1 MSANEPPPKSPAA
14 RPDAAEAEPEGA
26 DEAQPTDFAS
36 FLLSLGSSTLVH
48 LGELEHPDH
57 PGHPELCRNLPLAK
71 QSLDILAMLQDK
83 TRGNLTT
90 DEQQLLEQLLYE
102 LRMKYVAARG

>member
-1 MSANEPPPKSPAA
+1 MADPGQGDHAA
-14 RPDAAEAEPEGA
+14 HGDHAE

-36 FLLSLGSSTLVH
+36 FLLSLGSSALVH

-57 PGHPELCRNLPLAK
+57 TGLYKNLPLAK
-71 QSLDILAMLQDK
+71 QSLDILAMLQEK
-83 TRGNLTT
+83 TRGNLST
-90 DEQQLLEQLLYE
+90 EESQLLEQLLYE

>member
-1 MSANEPPPKSPAA
+1 MSPSSSDPTE
-14 RPDAAEAEPEGA
+14 DADNSGGG
-26 DEAQPTDFAS
+26 DEAHPTDFAS

-57 PGHPELCRNLPLAK
+57 VGTSKNLALAK
-71 QSLDILAMLQDK
+71 QSLDILSMLQEK
-83 TRGNLTT
+83 TRGNLNA
-90 DEQQLLEQLLYE
+90 DETRLLEQLLYE

>member
-1 MSANEPPPKSPAA
+1 MSPSST
-14 RPDAAEAEPEGA
+14 DAPEEADSLGGG
-26 DEAQPTDFAS
+26 DEAHATDFAS

-57 PGHPELCRNLPLAK
+57 ASPSKNLALAK
-71 QSLDILAMLQDK
+71 QSLDILSMLQEK
-83 TRGNLTT
+83 TRGNLSAEETR
-90 DEQQLLEQLLYE
+90 LLEQLLYE

>member
-1 MSANEPPPKSPAA
+1 MSANQPPPKDPAA
-14 RPDAAEAEPEGA
+14 TEAETDGA
-26 DEAQPTDFAS
+26 DAQPTDFAS

-83 TRGNLTT
+83 TRGNLTA

>member
-1 MSANEPPPKSPAA
+1 M
-14 RPDAAEAEPEGA
+14 AEEHDPVHDEGA
-26 DEAQPTDFAS
+26 PTDFSS

-57 PGHPELCRNLPLAK
+57 ADTAKNLALAK

-83 TRGNLTT
+83 TRGNLT
-90 DEQQLLEQLLYE
+90 DGEAKLLEQLLYE